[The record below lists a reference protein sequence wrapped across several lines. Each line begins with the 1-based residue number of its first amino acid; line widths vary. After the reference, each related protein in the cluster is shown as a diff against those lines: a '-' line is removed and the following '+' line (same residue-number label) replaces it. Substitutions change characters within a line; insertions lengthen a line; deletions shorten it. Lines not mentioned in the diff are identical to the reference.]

1 MHFLALRA
9 RNFMAFPTC
18 SICMLPNCKWCD
30 LLSLLCISDEYFEHI
45 PEWMLPLL
53 KGCFFTA
60 ICSIANLEPLSS
72 SAFNLWYLGIQIL
85 SVHIIMN
92 GLLCQITLQ
101 LFITEGRAFFLIA
114 LHAVLTAGGSS
125 GASRKAETS
134 ENR

>member
-1 MHFLALRA
+1 M
-9 RNFMAFPTC
+9 
-18 SICMLPNCKWCD
+18 S
-30 LLSLLCISDEYFEHI
+30 
-45 PEWMLPLL
+45 PLL

-60 ICSIANLEPLSS
+60 ICGIDNLEPLSS

-92 GLLCQITLQ
+92 RLLCQITLQ
-101 LFITEGRAFFLIA
+101 LFIAEGPAFFLIA
-114 LHAVLTAGGSS
+114 LHAVLTPGGNS